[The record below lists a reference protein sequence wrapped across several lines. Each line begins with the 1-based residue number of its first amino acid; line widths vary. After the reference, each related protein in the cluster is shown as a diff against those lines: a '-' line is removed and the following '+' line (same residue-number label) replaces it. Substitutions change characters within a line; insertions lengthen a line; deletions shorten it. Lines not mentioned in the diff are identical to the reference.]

1 MELVGELLN
10 GQWKAAPT
18 DGRMLYNGQFDVDD
32 GADRDAAVDIPTPQ
46 PRDVKP
52 REVAAVCTSV
62 SSRQI
67 YADKNRKRRRCIVCR
82 WEGRYA
88 TEVTNYCYTHEVCLC
103 RVLHDGPASPWM
115 CPNTTATCW
124 DKFHNFYVCE
134 NLFTDKG
141 NVRRHSRLALLKAAS
156 TSEDTAPRPS
166 VVRQIQI

>member
-67 YADKNRKRRRCIVCR
+67 YADKNRKRRRCVLVPSLAR
-82 WEGRYA
+82 W
-88 TEVTNYCYTHEVCLC
+88 TCQSMDVPKHNCY
-103 RVLHDGPASPWM
+103 VLG
-115 CPNTTATCW
+115 
-124 DKFHNFYVCE
+124 
-134 NLFTDKG
+134 
-141 NVRRHSRLALLKAAS
+141 
-156 TSEDTAPRPS
+156 
-166 VVRQIQI
+166 QIP